1 MGSLKPFTFIRK
13 IHSEEMFI
21 ALEVII
27 FTKSKNIKR
36 DKDSLTIDDRTKGAR
51 IDRWTLTKIWLLKES
66 RE

>member
-13 IHSEEMFI
+13 ILSEEMFT

-27 FTKSKNIKR
+27 FTKNKNIKR

-51 IDRWTLTKIWLLKES
+51 IDR
-66 RE
+66 